1 MTEFRGGIC
10 MSGKWVRVPLED
22 GDEVVD
28 LFVRIRLGSSIG
40 FWLCRAVHRD
50 GRLFIAIN
58 ALPFC

>member
-1 MTEFRGGIC
+1 MLE
-10 MSGKWVRVPLED
+10 SAQVWSVVRVPLQD

-40 FWLCRAVHRD
+40 FWLCRAINID
-50 GRLFIAIN
+50 GRLLITIN

>member
-1 MTEFRGGIC
+1 

>member
-1 MTEFRGGIC
+1 

-40 FWLCRAVHRD
+40 FWLCRAVHGD
-50 GRLFIAIN
+50 GRLFITIN
-58 ALPFC
+58 ALSFC

>member
-1 MTEFRGGIC
+1 M
-10 MSGKWVRVPLED
+10 RVPFKD

-28 LFVRIRLGSSIG
+28 LFVRIRVRLGSPIG

-50 GRLFIAIN
+50 GRFLIAID